1 LESYRYIDDT
11 EDDNTYKAPDQR
23 FAAINS
29 SMISESV
36 ISSAGENN
44 SISKRA
50 VGKSKEFKD
59 EDPYY

>member
-11 EDDNTYKAPDQR
+11 EDDKAPDQR

-29 SMISESV
+29 SMISDSV

-44 SISKRA
+44 SISKRS
-50 VGKSKEFKD
+50 VGQSKEFKN

>member
-1 LESYRYIDDT
+1 MESYRYIDDT
-11 EDDNTYKAPDQR
+11 EDDKAHDQR

-50 VGKSKEFKD
+50 VGQSKEFKD

>member
-11 EDDNTYKAPDQR
+11 EDDNTYKAPDYR

-44 SISKRA
+44 SISKRT